1 VAECPACGAP
11 VEPGQEYCLDC
22 GTRLPERRGVLSAV
36 GRAWRRR
43 LRWYPGDWLPI
54 VLALLV
60 IAALA
65 TAAAV
70 YAGRDEH
77 ETVAGTT
84 VIATSPPDATEP
96 RTQSTKTET
105 APVASVPTTTT
116 ETTTTTTAP
125 DGRGPGNP
133 VEWPADADGF
143 TVVLASLPVSGG
155 RDTALQKARSALRAG
170 IKEVGVL
177 DSADYASLHPGFYV
191 VFAGV
196 YPNLQEAEG
205 AVSEATDAGFPNAY
219 AREITR

>member
-1 VAECPACGAP
+1 VRECPSCGAP
-11 VEPGQEYCLDC
+11 AQPGQEYCLEC
-22 GTRLPERRGVLSAV
+22 GARLPAGRGLISKV

-70 YAGRDEH
+70 YAGGEEDEPAPGR
-77 ETVAGTT
+77 TLVA
-84 VIATSPPDATEP
+84 ISPPDATTTE
-96 RTQSTKTET
+96 TETTET
-105 APVASVPTTTT
+105 APVASVPT
-116 ETTTTTTAP
+116 EVTTTAP
-125 DGRGPGNP
+125 PDGAGPGNP
-133 VEWPADADGF
+133 VEWPADEDGF

-155 RDTALQKARSALRAG
+155 RDLAMQTARRGLRSGLE
-170 IKEVGVL
+170 EVGVL
-177 DSADYASLHPGFYV
+177 DSEDYASLHPGFFV

-196 YPNLQEAEG
+196 YPSLEAAQN
-205 AVSEATDAGFPNAY
+205 AVADARDAGFANAY

>member
-1 VAECPACGAP
+1 MAECPACGAP

-22 GTRLPERRGVLSAV
+22 GARLPERRGVLSTV

-84 VIATSPPDATEP
+84 VIATSPPDVTGP
-96 RTQSTKTET
+96 QTQSTRTET
-105 APVASVPTTTT
+105 APVASVPTGTATT
-116 ETTTTTTAP
+116 ETTTAP

-133 VEWPADADGF
+133 VEWPADEDGF

-155 RDTALQKARSALRAG
+155 RDTALEKARSALRSG

-177 DSADYASLHPGFYV
+177 DSEDYASLHPGFYV

-205 AVSEATDAGFPNAY
+205 AVSDATDAGFPNAY